1 MLSFNY
7 LFFQIKRLRI
17 FIAANSDQ
25 YGAEIAIHP
34 NKPYLYA
41 SNRGHG
47 PLIVYEISQNGSLL
61 QKQVRDLI
69 ILIN

>member
-1 MLSFNY
+1 MLVN
-7 LFFQIKRLRI
+7 
-17 FIAANSDQ
+17 FITANSDQ

-47 PLIVYEISQNGSLL
+47 PLIVYEISQDGSLL
-61 QKQVRDLI
+61 QKQVNHII
-69 ILIN
+69 ILKLIT